1 VTRAPGVKE
10 SRLSRPGWKILGVL
24 LLVGLVMAAAW
35 GTRAGARSMA
45 FFRVRAVEVKGTQYL
60 RPDEIVG
67 LLAVDTLASLWDD
80 LEPLRRRVS
89 NHPQVASVS
98 IARKMPGTLVVTV
111 EENLPVALVPTP
123 KGLLPYDS
131 LGKQLP
137 IDPSRQR
144 LDLPVVA
151 TRDPIL
157 LKLVGAIRSLEPSL
171 FARVEEVRRTGR
183 QEIQLTLSPI
193 SEEATAESGDSLSAR
208 RPSVRVRATTGLSVA
223 RLADI
228 FPVESD
234 LARRK
239 SRVDE
244 LDLRYRDQVIA
255 RLQ

>member
-1 VTRAPGVKE
+1 
-10 SRLSRPGWKILGVL
+10 VL
-24 LLVGLVMAAAW
+24 LLLGLLMAAAW

-60 RPDEIVG
+60 RPDDIVARLG
-67 LLAVDTLASLWDD
+67 VDTLASLWDD
-80 LEPLRRRVS
+80 IEPLRRRVS
-89 NHPQVASVS
+89 NHPQVASVAIS
-98 IARKMPGTLVVTV
+98 RRMPGTLVVTV
-111 EENLPVALVPTP
+111 EENLPVALVPTA

-131 LGKQLP
+131 LGRQLP

-157 LKLVGAIRSLEPSL
+157 LKLVGAIRNLEPLL

-183 QEIQLTLSPI
+183 QEIQLTLSPV
-193 SEEATAESGDSLSAR
+193 EGDAIAASSDSMAAPRRSLR
-208 RPSVRVRATTGLSVA
+208 IRATTGLSVA

-239 SRVDE
+239 ARVDE